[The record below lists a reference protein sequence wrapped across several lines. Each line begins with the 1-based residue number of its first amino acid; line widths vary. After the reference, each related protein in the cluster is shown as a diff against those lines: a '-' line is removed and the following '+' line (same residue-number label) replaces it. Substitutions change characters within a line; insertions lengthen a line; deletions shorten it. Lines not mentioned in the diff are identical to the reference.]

1 MNVKSFVTKCLFL
14 LIIASVGGCTKTEE
28 EIITGNTPPPD
39 PTQPESLRGNFIT
52 KSYIGL
58 LGREPSDLEF
68 DNAKSLIDE
77 NDFNSDSRKDVIN
90 DILEKDD
97 FYSREFEIA
106 RINILNGLD
115 TIQIRDLINT
125 FEYLLTLPS
134 FEEQWSAIEYELNRA
149 KNLLNSELDLISG
162 SILISEMH
170 RRCIDNNFYD
180 EINMGAL
187 NFVISCFQNLLLRN
201 PTAYEAEQ
209 GVIMVDGFNAIL
221 FLQAGENKS
230 DFVNIFISSD
240 DYYEGQ
246 VQLLFNRFLFR
257 TPISEE
263 MTNYTAI
270 FRTSND
276 YKKLISEILSTDEY
290 AGLE

>member
-1 MNVKSFVTKCLFL
+1 MHVKSFITKCLFL
-14 LIIASVGGCTKTEE
+14 LVITGVGGCTKTEE

-58 LGREPSDLEF
+58 LGREPSELEF
-68 DNAKSLIDE
+68 NNAKSSIDGD
-77 NDFNSDSRKDVIN
+77 NFSTSSRKSVIN
-90 DILEKDD
+90 DILQKDD
-97 FYSREFEIA
+97 FFSREFEIA

-115 TIQIRDLINT
+115 TVQIRDLINT

-134 FEEQWSAIEYELNRA
+134 FEEQWPAIEYELNRA
-149 KNLLNSELDLISG
+149 QNLQNSESDLISG
-162 SILISEMH
+162 NILISEMH

-180 EINMGAL
+180 EINMGSL

-201 PTAYEAEQ
+201 PTTYEAEQ
-209 GVIMVDGFNAIL
+209 GVTMVDGFNAIL
-221 FLQAGENKS
+221 FLQAGESKS

-257 TPISEE
+257 TPESEE
-263 MTNYTAI
+263 MTNYSEI
-270 FRTSND
+270 YRNSND
-276 YKKLISEILSTDEY
+276 YKSLISEILSTDEY
-290 AGLE
+290 AGIE